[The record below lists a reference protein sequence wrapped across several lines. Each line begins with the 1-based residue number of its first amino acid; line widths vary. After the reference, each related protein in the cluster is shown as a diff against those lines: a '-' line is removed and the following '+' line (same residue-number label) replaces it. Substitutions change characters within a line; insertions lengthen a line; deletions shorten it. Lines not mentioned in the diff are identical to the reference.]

1 MVIGQAHG
9 SRLLGVVIGGGGGA
23 SDVAMGE
30 AKYKGVS
37 QK

>member
-1 MVIGQAHG
+1 MDIGQAHG
-9 SRLLGVVIGGGGGA
+9 SRLLGLALCGRA
-23 SDVAMGE
+23 RDVAMGE